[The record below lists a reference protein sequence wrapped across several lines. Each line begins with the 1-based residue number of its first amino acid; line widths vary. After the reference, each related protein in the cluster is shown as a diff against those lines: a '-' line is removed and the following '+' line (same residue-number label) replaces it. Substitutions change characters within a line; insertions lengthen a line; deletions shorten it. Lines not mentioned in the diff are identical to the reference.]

1 MRLRIYIAWLAAW
14 LFAWCAFG
22 QPMPTEAPPSV
33 PKGRTVTLAWDASAT
48 PGCTYTLYWG
58 STEAFSNVVD
68 CGTNRT
74 ATLTGLPMRCDLMF
88 CVSASANGLESDPS
102 NEVSVRRYAPK
113 TNIVVRIT
121 GEHMQTGPT
130 VRGPWTP
137 FGSTTILLTNPSATL
152 FWRGAKLER
161 WLQ

>member
-1 MRLRIYIAWLAAW
+1 MRLALLLSTVLA
-14 LFAWCAFG
+14 CAC
-22 QPMPTEAPPSV
+22 ADVPSV
-33 PKGRTVTLAWDASAT
+33 PQVSDAPVSVSRGRTVTLAWDASPT
-48 PGCTYTLYWG
+48 PGCSYTVYWG
-58 STEAFSNVVD
+58 STEAFSNVVE

-113 TNIVVRIT
+113 TNLVVRIT

-152 FWRGAKLER
+152 FWRSATMER
-161 WLQ
+161 WLE

>member
-1 MRLRIYIAWLAAW
+1 MRLLLAILALSCLAADW
-14 LFAWCAFG
+14 PADI
-22 QPMPTEAPPSV
+22 PPL
-33 PKGRTVTLAWDASAT
+33 PPGRGRTVTLAWDASAT

-74 ATLTGLPMRCDLMF
+74 MTLTGLPVRHDLMF

-102 NEVSVRRYAPK
+102 NEVILPRYAPK
-113 TNIVVRIT
+113 TNLVVRIT